1 MQKSPLPTLPGQRA
15 PALAQDAGTGTSAY
29 MLRACRLHLAA
40 GTSPAR
46 LAEQAADL
54 QPALSC
60 QRRDLACDR
69 SRSPASW
76 SRDRFVQRAPHL
88 GSTVAASSS
97 YPLRTCRRRSGGGS
111 LPLDLLP
118 PHLLSSHQG
127 AQPCLPR
134 QVRRRTP
141 ERVPCR
147 YPPVPRQPPASCGAA
162 RLRFL
167 AAGIVPTRLGR
178 LLQAAFRRATPCA
191 ALSRCLHP
199 SHRHLQQQ
207 TCESLRGQRHL
218 PLARLRTRQ
227 QEEAR
232 DSICRGVPAPL
243 PAPPAATRLR
253 AHPQL
258 RLPRQSETR
267 HPPST
272 LLRLAPDFSR
282 DLNGDNI
289 DRSRPSSRT
298 LELPCLRRN
307 HACRRT
313 ALHGSTPASLP
324 ASPRARRMNPQPQH
338 RIILVLP
345 HVQNLCVSSASE
357 CPASLLSSLSQ
368 PPQSIQS
375 RAATAAPRRKQQL
388 CKSSEP
394 AQSHTKPIGS
404 REGRLPSSRCI
415 RSALPEHLDSTTCR
429 EMGASDTALT

>member
-298 LELPCLRRN
+298 LELPCLRREPCMSSNGSPRLNSCFAPRLSTSMPHEPATSASN
-307 HACRRT
+307 HPRAPART
-313 ALHGSTPASLP
+313 ESLRLIWLRMPCQPSLQPLP
-324 ASPRARRMNPQPQH
+324 AASKHTISRCNC
-338 RIILVLP
+338 
-345 HVQNLCVSSASE
+345 CV
-357 CPASLLSSLSQ
+357 
-368 PPQSIQS
+368 PPQTATLQIIRTCSITYKTHRLPRGAASFKSLYLKRPS
-375 RAATAAPRRKQQL
+375 RAPRFNYL
-388 CKSSEP
+388 S
-394 AQSHTKPIGS
+394 
-404 REGRLPSSRCI
+404 
-415 RSALPEHLDSTTCR
+415 
-429 EMGASDTALT
+429 